1 MNKGCLNVIWHF
13 PLFGF
18 LCSLVFAIAGV
29 IWCCTIIFYPIG
41 LGYFRIA
48 KYLLSPFT
56 SALVSQK
63 DLELVRNDNDGNSFH
78 TSYSKI
84 IGILFIPFGI
94 LSAIGAI
101 FHVIYCCLSIIGIPC
116 AYVWFN
122 ALPAFFNPT
131 DKICVPKE
139 VADEID
145 RLKSGA
151 KLSAFKGESPAVQRV
166 SESSS
171 VVSRAE
177 GTAFASANAS
187 TLKSEISLKDQVRSY
202 DNEQLKSIENNA
214 VMYNA
219 SLVAM
224 CVKELAIRQAS
235 EGLMPQ
241 VTEFSDEKLNEILS
255 KPTLYSDE
263 IIYCCE
269 KVYKERSFIKEQQRK
284 LKQEQERLRLQ
295 RLEQEQREEKLAKWR
310 KVRPYVFVVAA
321 ISIILIVVCSI
332 NSYHRKQEQ
341 IALEQAQ
348 LAAKKAE
355 EEQMVRDQIVAEA
368 RQKMAEDNAKKAAAE
383 KARIE
388 AEQKRERERIAAE
401 NAQKEREKI
410 LSDPEYR
417 RQIGAYLVGETIPQM
432 HDGVVISVDNTYK
445 HGTVVVKR
453 KVVGFRNELIA
464 WVESLGEGWRML
476 GTEEAQIIYKNKE
489 LCDRFYFLN
498 NYIWQKEANQN
509 YYYVHIY
516 YEGRDRTYSSNPD
529 IIGYGYAVKDF

>member
-101 FHVIYCCLSIIGIPC
+101 FHVIYCCFSIIGIPC

-139 VADEID
+139 VADEIA

-151 KLSAFKGESPAVQRV
+151 KLSAFKGESPALQRAT
-166 SESSS
+166 ESSS
-171 VVSRAE
+171 VVS
-177 GTAFASANAS
+177 TNTS
-187 TLKSEISLKDQVRSY
+187 TPKSEISLLDQVRGY

-235 EGLMPQ
+235 EGLMSQ
-241 VTEFSDEKLNEILS
+241 VTEFSDEKIYEILS
-255 KPTLYSDE
+255 KSTLYSDE
-263 IIYCCE
+263 MIYCCE
-269 KVYKERSFIKEQQRK
+269 KVYKERKLVKEQQRK
-284 LKQEQERLRLQ
+284 LKEEQDRLRLQ
-295 RLEQEQREEKLAKWR
+295 RLEQERREEKLAQWR
-310 KVRPYVFVVAA
+310 KVRPYVIVVAV

-332 NSYHRKQEQ
+332 NSYQRKQEQ

-348 LAAKKAE
+348 IAAQKAA

-410 LSDPEYR
+410 LSDSEYR

>member
-1 MNKGCLNVIWHF
+1 M
-13 PLFGF
+13 
-18 LCSLVFAIAGV
+18 
-29 IWCCTIIFYPIG
+29 
-41 LGYFRIA
+41 
-48 KYLLSPFT
+48 
-56 SALVSQK
+56 
-63 DLELVRNDNDGNSFH
+63 
-78 TSYSKI
+78 
-84 IGILFIPFGI
+84 
-94 LSAIGAI
+94 
-101 FHVIYCCLSIIGIPC
+101 
-116 AYVWFN
+116 
-122 ALPAFFNPT
+122 
-131 DKICVPKE
+131 
-139 VADEID
+139 
-145 RLKSGA
+145 
-151 KLSAFKGESPAVQRV
+151 
-166 SESSS
+166 
-171 VVSRAE
+171 
-177 GTAFASANAS
+177 
-187 TLKSEISLKDQVRSY
+187 
-202 DNEQLKSIENNA
+202 
-214 VMYNA
+214 
-219 SLVAM
+219 
-224 CVKELAIRQAS
+224 
-235 EGLMPQ
+235 
-241 VTEFSDEKLNEILS
+241 
-255 KPTLYSDE
+255 
-263 IIYCCE
+263 
-269 KVYKERSFIKEQQRK
+269 
-284 LKQEQERLRLQ
+284 Q

-310 KVRPYVFVVAA
+310 EVRPYVFVVAA

-355 EEQMVRDQIVAEA
+355 EEQMLRDQIVAEA

-509 YYYVHIY
+509 YYYVDIY
-516 YEGRDRTYSSNPD
+516 YEGRVRTYSSNPD